1 MKQIGYIR
9 TTVNDENIEQQM
21 NLLQQFGCQIIYQE
35 VESNEGL
42 TLIETVTKMEPGDR
56 LVITSLYQLGKSSRQ
71 LAEWTPLLREK
82 EIHLISLK
90 EKIDTSHA
98 LGHYFYDWME
108 NIANMEKSLLKER
121 TMVGLQKARE
131 QGKIGGRPKISP
143 EIIEKIRFLFFDKKQ
158 TIPMIAD
165 ACGVSI
171 GTCYKYIHGKEA
183 KKTKPI

>member
-1 MKQIGYIR
+1 MKQVGYIR
-9 TTVNDENIEQQM
+9 TTVNDESIKRQM
-21 NLLQQFGCQIIYQE
+21 DLLQQFDCQTIYKE
-35 VESNEGL
+35 KKPDEST
-42 TLIETVTKMEPGDR
+42 TLEKIVREMELGDT

-90 EKIDTSHA
+90 EKIDTNHA

-143 EIIEKIRFLFFDKKQ
+143 ETIEKIRFLFFDKKQ

-165 ACGVSI
+165 VCGVSI

-183 KKTKPI
+183 KKIKPI